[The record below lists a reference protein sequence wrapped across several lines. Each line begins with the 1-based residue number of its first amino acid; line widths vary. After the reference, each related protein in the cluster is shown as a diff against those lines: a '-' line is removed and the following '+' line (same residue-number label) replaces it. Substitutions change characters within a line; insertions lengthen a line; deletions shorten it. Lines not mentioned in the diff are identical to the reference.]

1 VKLLRGDGPA
11 LRIGHRGASA
21 LAPANTI
28 QAVEAALAQGVDLV
42 ELDVFG
48 RPDRTLVLGH
58 SSKELGEEPVTLE
71 DVFAFLAETAPGVG
85 LLADLKGAGWEQ
97 QLVDALRRHD
107 LVERAVASTSNVRT
121 LQTLRRLEPSLGR
134 SRTYP
139 RGRLYPGTRLVS
151 IPVRGPVLT
160 AMRLALPYRIAG
172 LVGEV
177 EATAVTLKHEVVSRR
192 VVEGCHERGVAV
204 FVWTVNDS
212 DLFRRL
218 DALGVDGV
226 ISDDPRIFCLRQ
238 HAEKRAPPERPRA
251 DGTTS

>member
-1 VKLLRGDGPA
+1 MNLLRGDGPV
-11 LRIGHRGASA
+11 LRIGHRGGAA

-28 QAVEAALAQGVDLV
+28 QAVETALAHGVDLV

-58 SSKELGEEPVTLE
+58 SRKEVGEEPVTLE

-97 QLVDALRRHD
+97 ELVDALRRHD
-107 LVERAVASTSNVRT
+107 LVERTAASTSNVRT
-121 LQTLRRLEPSLGR
+121 LQTLRRLEPRLGR

-139 RGRLYPGTRLVS
+139 RGRLYPGTRRAS

-160 AMRLALPYRIAG
+160 ALRLFLPFRIGGLIEEAG
-172 LVGEV
+172 
-177 EATAVTLKHEVVSRR
+177 ASAVTLKHEVVSRR
-192 VVEGCHERGVAV
+192 VVERCHELGVAV
-204 FVWTVNDS
+204 LVWTVNERG
-212 DLFRRL
+212 LFQRL
-218 DALGVDGV
+218 DALGVDAV

-238 HAEKRAPPERPRA
+238 HAEKRAPP
-251 DGTTS
+251 

>member
-1 VKLLRGDGPA
+1 V
-11 LRIGHRGASA
+11 LRIGHRGAAA
-21 LAPANTI
+21 LAPANTM
-28 QAVEAALAQGVDLV
+28 QAVEAALGQGVDLV

-58 SSKELGEEPVTLE
+58 SRKELGEEPVTLE

-97 QLVDALRRHD
+97 ELVDALRRHD

-121 LQTLRRLEPSLGR
+121 LQTLRRLEPLLGR

-151 IPVRGPVLT
+151 IPVRGPILT
-160 AMRLALPYRIAG
+160 AMRLVLPYRIAG
-172 LVGEV
+172 FIEEVG
-177 EATAVTLKHEVVSRR
+177 ASAVTLKHEVVSHG
-192 VVEGCHERGVAV
+192 VVERCHERGVAV
-204 FVWTVNDS
+204 LVWTVNDRGE
-212 DLFRRL
+212 LRRL

-226 ISDDPRIFCLRQ
+226 ISDDPRIFCLREQ
-238 HAEKRAPPERPRA
+238 AERRAPP
-251 DGTTS
+251 